1 MKVTIIKSFEA
12 FSSSLN
18 CEKVL
23 YLWINI
29 WVNRVTTDLVY
40 TNDVQLFY
48 KFFIFAIFKRKL
60 IVETLIFSSLS
71 GIPVTGRYLSIQSNL
86 SINLS
91 IHKTNEI
98 IYKSQNI
105 TCNVL
110 IVSIHTY
117 LQSWCGSSRY
127 TSSHSAKSELSFCAS
142 LSPAP
147 SISKSCD
154 GNNLSDVNGSPG
166 NKA

>member
-1 MKVTIIKSFEA
+1 M
-12 FSSSLN
+12 
-18 CEKVL
+18 
-23 YLWINI
+23 
-29 WVNRVTTDLVY
+29 NRVTTDLVY

-117 LQSWCGSSRY
+117 LPSWCGSFRY
-127 TSSHSAKSELSFCAS
+127 NSFPFS
-142 LSPAP
+142 KVRTQFLRKFEPAP
-147 SISKSCD
+147 SKSKSSD
-154 GNNLSDVNGSPG
+154 GKNLSDVNGSPG